1 MFHQETVC
9 MKYQTHFLGEK
20 KDNPKFKML
29 FAEILPYLAKNVLVA
44 KLFYIVTHV
53 CVDEEKLYFLNKI

>member
-1 MFHQETVC
+1 
-9 MKYQTHFLGEK
+9 MKYQTHFLGK
-20 KDNPKFKML
+20 KRIYNPKFKML